1 MKEKNSNNGVVVC
14 EKEGRKEERKE
25 RKKNKRR
32 LFHAFVGV
40 LLPSSF
46 AFAGI
51 VCGLLTTTTSSFCL
65 LHFLHC
71 SRCIDAQGANAA
83 DGGGF

>member
-1 MKEKNSNNGVVVC
+1 MKERMPRMELSCAK
-14 EKEGRKEERKE
+14 KRKKE

-40 LLPSSF
+40 LLSSF
-46 AFAGI
+46 ASTAVI
-51 VCGLLTTTTSSFCL
+51 VCGLLTTTASSFCL
-65 LHFLHC
+65 LHFLRC